1 MSRELSTVVDD
12 FDRLFS
18 LALHP
23 ARTLSGLQRLARENT
38 SLINVGPRVHS
49 YVTDTHHV
57 YRFDVPGVQRE
68 NLKVTVDQGSR
79 TLTVSGQRNSTVE
92 NDTEEGGHVREVSYG
107 SFTRTFTLPD
117 DAVLGEGSYDAGYV
131 DGVLT
136 VSVNRTQHE
145 QNTVVDVHVN

>member
-1 MSRELSTVVDD
+1 MNRELSFVDD

-23 ARTLSGLQRLARENT
+23 ARTLSGLQRLAQNSNSVVE
-38 SLINVGPRVHS
+38 PRVHS
-49 YVTDTHHV
+49 YTTDSHHV

-68 NLKVTVDQGSR
+68 NLKVSVDQTTR

-92 NDTEEGGHVREVSYG
+92 TDTEQGGHVREVSYG
-107 SFTRTFTLPD
+107 SFTRTFSLPD
-117 DAVLGEGSYDAGYV
+117 DTLLGEGSYDASYS

-136 VSVNRTQHE
+136 VSVNRNKEE
-145 QNTVVDVHVN
+145 QSAVVDVQVN